1 MPEIPDWYIIPQEVV
16 EICRHAKETTGK
28 SMQMRNFLLRG
39 PAGTGK
45 TMGAKAIAAGMHLPY
60 MKYTCSAGTEIFDF
74 VGMIFPDSDSGSTG
88 DATLDK
94 ELATLRSMG
103 GMTYENVAKLIGQ
116 IENARGVPSL
126 DTLVKI
132 SGALGVTVDQLL
144 KENYVNPEMVY
155 LKEISER
162 IAAYSARQRIMAC
175 ESLLNY
181 LDSLEKF
188 NQ

>member
-1 MPEIPDWYIIPQEVV
+1 MVVFPETERKVHMNTLEILTLLLVV
-16 EICRHAKETTGK
+16 
-28 SMQMRNFLLRG
+28 F
-39 PAGTGK
+39 
-45 TMGAKAIAAGMHLPY
+45 
-60 MKYTCSAGTEIFDF
+60 
-74 VGMIFPDSDSGSTG
+74 
-88 DATLDK
+88 
-94 ELATLRSMG
+94 
-103 GMTYENVAKLIGQ
+103 
-116 IENARGVPSL
+116 
-126 DTLVKI
+126 
-132 SGALGVTVDQLL
+132 TVDQLL

>member
-1 MPEIPDWYIIPQEVV
+1 MDYVIL
-16 EICRHAKETTGK
+16 GK
-28 SMQMRNFLLRG
+28 NVRKFRQM
-39 PAGTGK
+39 K
-45 TMGAKAIAAGMHLPY
+45 GMRQADLAEQ
-60 MKYTCSAGTEIFDF
+60 CGC
-74 VGMIFPDSDSGSTG
+74 DSH
-88 DATLDK
+88 
-94 ELATLRSMG
+94 
-103 GMTYENVAKLIGQ
+103 IGQ

-162 IAAYSARQRIMAC
+162 IATYSARQRIMAC